1 MSQGMGHF
9 KFLIVPMALGWSTYA
24 TAQTVYE
31 KVLADTVGQYSSVV
45 SVVAKGT
52 GGVVL
57 LAEYVNWP
65 DTADSGFRLF
75 EVDDMGE
82 VIWSHAITFP
92 SLGWPGGHEPY
103 LTTHGRSRVLVA
115 RNDGSGYTFVGKAPA
130 VQGRGLLVSTDLAGA
145 VTWSATTEVVPNG
158 IAQAANGDVLV
169 YGWDS
174 LQSFSTRVER
184 YDPSGTLLWSQLNP
198 VAFGPAWSGA
208 ATLNDGLLIFHGFG
222 LERRLSQLDA
232 SGNATATITNLPPV
246 TDLAAGPAG
255 DHFLASTSL
264 GNAPYSHFIQRVNAP
279 FNLLPVEVVVQG
291 LPTQER
297 IRSMVVDAGGHFLL
311 TGSRRSPGNDSD
323 RIVMYEVDANYQLVR
338 TLLLDPGE
346 LGTHPTWSS
355 AGHCLTICPDGGVV
369 LGGIADDDDAGNQFA
384 TGYYAKIMD
393 TTSLSINASGGTT
406 SLGIAPNPSDGRT
419 SIIVPSDAPWGCS
432 LEVRDAVGRVVHRTA
447 SHRGAQ
453 VLDLSHLAKGI
464 YPVAL
469 ITRSGR
475 LLTSGRIVIP

>member
-1 MSQGMGHF
+1 MGHF
-9 KFLIVPMALGWSTYA
+9 KFLIVPMALGWSTCA

-52 GGVVL
+52 GGAVL

-82 VIWSHAITFP
+82 VVWSHAITFP

-103 LTTHGRSRVLVA
+103 LTTRGRSRALVA
-115 RNDGSGYTFVGKAPA
+115 RNDGSGYTFVGKAPS

-184 YDPSGTLLWSQLNP
+184 YDPSGALLWSQLNP

-232 SGNATATITNLPPV
+232 SGRTRPRPSRTCHPSLTWPRARQATTSWRAHRWATRLTATSSN
-246 TDLAAGPAG
+246 GSM
-255 DHFLASTSL
+255 HRSTCC
-264 GNAPYSHFIQRVNAP
+264 
-279 FNLLPVEVVVQG
+279 
-291 LPTQER
+291 
-297 IRSMVVDAGGHFLL
+297 RSKWWSRAFP
-311 TGSRRSPGNDSD
+311 RRS
-323 RIVMYEVDANYQLVR
+323 
-338 TLLLDPGE
+338 
-346 LGTHPTWSS
+346 
-355 AGHCLTICPDGGVV
+355 
-369 LGGIADDDDAGNQFA
+369 
-384 TGYYAKIMD
+384 
-393 TTSLSINASGGTT
+393 ASG
-406 SLGIAPNPSDGRT
+406 
-419 SIIVPSDAPWGCS
+419 PWWS
-432 LEVRDAVGRVVHRTA
+432 MPAA
-447 SHRGAQ
+447 IS
-453 VLDLSHLAKGI
+453 S
-464 YPVAL
+464 
-469 ITRSGR
+469 
-475 LLTSGRIVIP
+475 